1 MNAGA
6 VSKLCLRCGLCCNG
20 SLFTHIAPR
29 PGELEV
35 LRATGSKV
43 HLLERRDGSFV
54 IGLPCPALEGT
65 RCSTY
70 EARPVGCRDFVCRTA
85 AALAQGALDQEEAEA
100 RVDEAKRRIALV
112 AQQLPSGSG
121 SDTQPVLRRAR
132 AHGLTEGPAALR
144 AAEAW
149 LDEHFR

>member
-1 MNAGA
+1 MNADA
-6 VSKLCLRCGLCCNG
+6 VSTLCLHCGLCCNG

-35 LRATGSKV
+35 LRAAGARV
-43 HLLERRDGSFV
+43 RLVERRDGSCV

-65 RCSTY
+65 RCSAY
-70 EARPVGCRDFVCRTA
+70 EQRPVGCRDFVCRTA
-85 AALAQGALDQEEAEA
+85 SALAADTIDQAQALA

-112 AQQLPSGSG
+112 AQQLPVGAGEASE
-121 SDTQPVLRRAR
+121 PVLRRAR

-144 AAEAW
+144 EAEAW